1 MGKGTRNNPENDHDN
16 NKETLKM
23 NVLFRTGAFAI
34 ALLASPFL
42 MAEEAEV
49 MPAGAAEPEAAAQVV
64 DVDVTAEQVVTLNT
78 GSEMVDTAANLAMRC
93 TEKKVAMEACGGGFK
108 GIACK
113 KGLEMTKYKG
123 LECPSI

>member
-1 MGKGTRNNPENDHDN
+1 
-16 NKETLKM
+16 M
-23 NVLFRTGAFAI
+23 NVLFRTGALAI
-34 ALLASPFL
+34 ALLAPPVL

-49 MPAGAAEPEAAAQVV
+49 MPADAVEPEAAAQVV
-64 DVDVTAEQVVTLNT
+64 EIDVTAEQVVTVNT
-78 GSEMVDTAANLAMRC
+78 GSEMVDAAANLAMRC

-123 LECPSI
+123 LECPNL